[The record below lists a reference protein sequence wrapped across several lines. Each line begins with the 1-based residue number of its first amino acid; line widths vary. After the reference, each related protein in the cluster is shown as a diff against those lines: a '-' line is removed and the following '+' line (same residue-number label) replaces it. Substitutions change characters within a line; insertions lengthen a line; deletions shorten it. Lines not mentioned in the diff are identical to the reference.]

1 MGFMNITL
9 GGSDAASDLAWIVNN
24 WIKGV
29 EGNATKSYMAPKPIN
44 EIIVLLDK
52 ELSKDYGPYNT
63 PGIINV
69 ALVLT
74 DGNKASYLK
83 EDSNFK
89 PLVEKIIVGLE
100 KMIKEFT
107 PDDKHLNR
115 CLEIKVNVEKL
126 L

>member
-9 GGSDAASDLAWIVNN
+9 GGSDAASDLAWIVNK
-24 WIKGV
+24 WIKGD
-29 EGNATKSYMAPKPIN
+29 EGKAVKMAPKPIN

-52 ELSKDYGPYNT
+52 ELSKDYGPYT

-74 DGNKASYLK
+74 DGNIASYLK

-89 PLVEKIIVGLE
+89 SLVEKIIVGLE
-100 KMIKEFT
+100 KMIKEFA

-115 CLEIKVNVEKL
+115 CLEIKTNVEKIL
-126 L
+126 

>member
-1 MGFMNITL
+1 MGFSAITL
-9 GGSDAASDLAWIVNN
+9 GGSDAASDLAWIVNK
-24 WIKGV
+24 WIKGD
-29 EGNATKSYMAPKPIN
+29 EGNTAKMAPKPMN

-74 DGNKASYLK
+74 DGNAASYLK

-89 PLVEKIIVGLE
+89 LLVEKIVFGLD
-100 KMIKEFT
+100 KMIKEFA

-126 L
+126 S